1 MTARIRKVNLDQF
14 AECLPRLADLLVDA
28 VESGGSLGF
37 WAPLPQSEALL
48 YWREVMQGMVE
59 ENLLLLVAEDG
70 REVVGSVQLLLSDR
84 QNGRHRAEIRKL
96 MVHTSRR
103 GWGWGARSC
112 PPPTSRRAFS
122 AASSSSSTRAP
133 ATPARISTS
142 PWATPARPRFPAT
155 RSSATGRSTAPP
167 SSTTCCRDRESPADR
182 RR

>member
-84 QNGRHRAEIRKL
+84 QNGRHRAEIRKP
-96 MVHTSRR
+96 MVHNSRR
-103 GWGWGARSC
+103 GWGLGRARL
-112 PPPTSRRAFS
+112 S
-122 AASSSSSTRAP
+122 AAHVGASFLGRKLLILATGAGDTGEKLYESMGYTRAAQIP
-133 ATPARISTS
+133 GYTIERDGTLN
-142 PWATPARPRFPAT
+142 
-155 RSSATGRSTAPP
+155 G
-167 SSTTCCRDRESPADR
+167 TTFFYHLLP
-182 RR
+182 